1 MKKSKLLLCIA
12 TSLMISSCGP
22 KSGFNSGDSSST
34 TTDGTNNGSSN
45 PGNQSPSWDQVDMD
59 GYPTSMDFAG
69 QLVIQVDK
77 KNQALLLILPIPS
90 FVFLPFVSK
99 LEIPEVEGAFF
110 TSYKNSKGD
119 KQLAISIPLKTVIKG
134 AAFLPNQRLPNG
146 DALPYVPAGEL
157 PGFAIAFP
165 QNPNYRVYL
174 YIGVNIAAAFV
185 ELPDISVPI
194 SGVFPVKNS
203 SKTKE
208 VGAIGYIAPKV
219 NYNGGL
225 FLAAQIPDRMAVII
239 DDLIRW

>member
-1 MKKSKLLLCIA
+1 MSSA
-12 TSLMISSCGP
+12 T
-22 KSGFNSGDSSST
+22 GD
-34 TTDGTNNGSSN
+34 TNNPTGGGGADQ
-45 PGNQSPSWDQVDMD
+45 PTWDKVDLD

-90 FVFLPFVSK
+90 FVFLPFISK
-99 LEIPEVEGAFF
+99 LEIPEIDGAFF

-119 KQLAISIPLKTVIKG
+119 KQLAISLPLKTVLKG
-134 AAFLPNQRLPNG
+134 AEFLPNQRLPSG

-165 QNPNYRVYL
+165 QNPDYRVYL

-208 VGAIGYIAPKV
+208 IGAIGYLAPKV

-225 FLAAQIPDRMAVII
+225 FLAAQIPDRMAVVI